1 MEKSKLSAFMKRA
14 ITAAIIAPVSILIL
28 FLGAPFVNLFF
39 FLCGALLA
47 WEWASMVPN
56 KKPVFYAVTYTYVV
70 AVMAIFGVFLV
81 EVSLACIVIASLL
94 VWFKAKGEEHRKLL
108 TLGVPYIALGFGSLS
123 ILYDVAGFAM
133 FLWYVLV
140 IWCMD
145 VGGYLV
151 GSTVKGPKL
160 APSISPKKTWS
171 GLVGG
176 MALAALVSTVYI
188 YYFISDTVWVFALAA
203 AVIAAVSQ
211 IGDLVE
217 SKIKRGLGIKDSSDL
232 IPGHGGMFDRVDGL
246 IFAAPFVL
254 IAMLIFFY
262 M

>member
-14 ITAAIIAPVSILIL
+14 ITAAIIV
-28 FLGAPFVNLFF
+28 
-39 FLCGALLA
+39 A
-47 WEWASMVPN
+47 WEWSSMVPN

-151 GSTVKGPKL
+151 GCSLRGPKL
-160 APSISPKKTWS
+160 APKISPNKTWA
-171 GLVGG
+171 GLGGG
-176 MALAALVSTVYI
+176 ML
-188 YYFISDTVWVFALAA
+188 F
-203 AVIAAVSQ
+203 AVIVSVVYAYIISGGQ
-211 IGDLVE
+211 ACLAFGLLGALIGVIEQTGDLIE
-217 SKIKRGLGIKDSSDL
+217 SAIKRSLGLKDSSDL
-232 IPGHGGMFDRVDGL
+232 IPGHGGIFDRIDGM
-246 IFAAPFVL
+246 IFSAPFVVL
-254 IAMLIFFY
+254 LFQYGLKFM
-262 M
+262 